1 MFSILLLS
9 SEVETGVHM
18 KRLFQPLVVLTIVIA
33 ACAPAA
39 PTAVPAAP
47 AAPGQPQPQRAENQS
62 LKIAASSIPAN
73 LTPAAGFANFV
84 VVSPLYDTPTTLG
97 RDFNVLPAVATK
109 WDLSADGRTWTLTI
123 RPDVVF
129 QNGEKVTAED
139 VAFSI
144 NEMVQRGWPA
154 RTYINTVTEARA
166 TSPTTVEVQTRAVD
180 MSIPA
185 GFVFTPILPKTYYES
200 VGGFEGFVAKP
211 LGSGP
216 YDLVDF
222 VREDRIVYRKRS
234 TPHPYR
240 NAQAT
245 ELTFLSVPENS
256 QKINGLRTG
265 DLDATTTVALTTDQ
279 VQTAESAGLKFQIIR
294 NAFIFVAIAQG
305 TAELKNSPLKDR
317 RVRHALNY
325 AIDKEAI
332 TKTLYR
338 GYAEPLGQL
347 ALKGSQSWDPSV
359 KPVYDPAM
367 ARRLLAEAG
376 YPNGFG
382 GITME
387 MSRAQNLQDLM
398 QIIQGQLKEVG
409 VQVDL
414 EIIDGALYSDRV
426 YGRNNAQKSD
436 LVMSGNG
443 DTNGF
448 NTAIRVLIGC
458 GKPIGAPPTAVYWC
472 NPEWDRL
479 QDAALAE
486 RDPTRRAQLL
496 RDANK
501 LMRDDAAVIPLYL
514 PASFVLHSPKIAG
527 LDFDGY
533 SQINFD
539 AAYRIK

>member
-1 MFSILLLS
+1 
-9 SEVETGVHM
+9 M
-18 KRLFQPLVVLTIVIA
+18 KRRFYPIGLLAVFLA

-39 PTAVPAAP
+39 PTATP
-47 AAPGQPQPQRAENQS
+47 AAPGQPRQERAENQA
-62 LKIAASSIPAN
+62 LRIAPSSIPAN
-73 LTPAAGFANFV
+73 LTPAAGFANYV
-84 VVSPLYDTPTTLG
+84 VFTPMYDTPTTLG
-97 RDFNVLPAVATK
+97 KDFAVEPAVATK
-109 WDLSADGRTWTLTI
+109 WELSADGRTWTLTI
-123 RPDVVF
+123 RSDLVF
-129 QNGEKVTAED
+129 HNGDRLTAED

-144 NEMVQRGWPA
+144 NEMMQRGWPA
-154 RTYINTVTEARA
+154 RTFINTVTEARA
-166 TSPTTVEVQTRAVD
+166 TSPTTVDVQTRAID

-185 GFVFTPILPKTYYES
+185 GFMFTPILPKAYYES
-200 VGGFEGFVAKP
+200 VGGFDGFVAKP
-211 LGSGP
+211 IGSGP
-216 YDLVDF
+216 YELVEF

-234 TPHPYR
+234 SPHPFR
-240 NAQAT
+240 NVQAT
-245 ELTFLSVPENS
+245 ELTFVAVPENS

-265 DLDATTTVALTTDQ
+265 ELDATTAVALTTDQ
-279 VQTAESAGLKFQIIR
+279 VQTAETAGLKLQVIR
-294 NAFIFVAIAQG
+294 NAFIFVAIPQG
-305 TAELKNSPLKDR
+305 TYELRNTPLKDK
-317 RVRHALNY
+317 RVRQAMNY
-325 AIDKEAI
+325 AIDREAI

-359 KPVYDPAM
+359 KPVYDPAL
-367 ARRLLAEAG
+367 ARQLLAEAG

-398 QIIQGQLKEVG
+398 QVIQAQLREVG
-409 VQVDL
+409 IRVEL
-414 EIIDGALYSDRV
+414 EIVDGALYGDRV

-448 NTAIRVLIGC
+448 NTAIRVLYGC
-458 GKPIGAPPTAVYWC
+458 GRPIGSPPSALFWC

-496 RDANK
+496 REANRIMREDAP
-501 LMRDDAAVIPLYL
+501 VIPLYL
-514 PASFVLHSPKIAG
+514 PASFVVHSPKIVG
-527 LDFDGY
+527 IDVEGRT
-533 SQINFD
+533 QITFD